1 MQLGNGRLLV
11 CVDCVACLKSLL
23 GPAVLCKLKSAWP
36 EGQQPS
42 PSNDWPSQ
50 PTALEKLV
58 YCKTYLLRHR
68 EKTIL
73 HLITSIWL
81 RTHRS
86 GPFMR
91 KQSKQERDDHTFLFL
106 KISPHVLWESRVTEV
121 SRCAC
126 VLCEY
131 TRYINR
137 GARKSHQCNPLLDYL
152 TQIA

>member
-1 MQLGNGRLLV
+1 MLIVWPG
-11 CVDCVACLKSLL
+11 LKSLL
-23 GPAVLCKLKSAWP
+23 GPAVVCKLKSAWP

-81 RTHRS
+81 WTHRS

-91 KQSKQERDDHTFLFL
+91 KQSKQERDDHTSLFL
-106 KISPHVLWESRVTEV
+106 KISPDVLWASCVTEV
-121 SRCAC
+121 RWYAR

-131 TRYINR
+131 TCYINR
-137 GARKSHQCNPLLDYL
+137 GGRKPNHCNLL
-152 TQIA
+152 